1 MPITQRL
8 MKPGSFSLRLIPGC
22 PFSAAGAIARFD
34 HIVIT
39 PTPLDPIEG
48 FSDADILGKA
58 IYTGVIRK
66 MPDPRT
72 LQGADLSAWLGTEDG
87 IGNNFGATL
96 ELTQT
101 MSAWVSSILTAAG
114 NGITAG
120 TLTNTGLSSLTG
132 APSWC
137 SPREAI
143 DWVMRGT
150 GAEYRIRPTGTLDAA
165 KAPDLFVSTPTTV
178 VTRYEEC
185 QDGPYRG
192 LEGELISTAADVEQ
206 YTTEVQVIGTG
217 QGVSVVVE
225 TATGS
230 TTFKTFTNTTP
241 VFRRFVNAPSEVA
254 AAAAVASMQ
263 LGLWN
268 QERTEVTLTSRTY
281 NVSRIVAAGD
291 YVWVYDQA
299 AGLVDPANQISYR
312 GDVITPIKMRVH
324 ALTWPVHSGLG
335 VYLRKSGATPTYIDL
350 TPYVG
355 WENGEVQWD
364 VGAAPRASND
374 VDAKLAG
381 STAYLGANAA
391 VAERAAEAPA
401 SRCEARPP
409 GTQVLTSGV
418 GAAVELTAENTDTG
432 GFHDNSTNNTR
443 LTAPYSGVYF
453 VSYTMDIAAQ
463 AGGDRS
469 FWFAKNGGS
478 VRYAATNAIGTT
490 ARHEMCGS
498 CDIELDAGDYV
509 ELIAY
514 QSSGVS
520 LFTGTQSWCAVQIR
534 YVSAV

>member
-1 MPITQRL
+1 MTITERL
-8 MKPGSFSLRLIPGC
+8 MKPGSFSIRLREDYPW
-22 PFSAAGAIARFD
+22 SVAAAVDVFD
-34 HIVIT
+34 HIVVT
-39 PTPLDPIEG
+39 PGRLDATTDL
-48 FSDADILGKA
+48 SDATILATA
-58 IYTGVIRK
+58 IYTGVVVAK
-66 MPDPRT
+66 PSPRIFE
-72 LQGADLSAWLGTEDG
+72 GAGLAWWLGTDEGLGDVLDV
-87 IGNNFGATL
+87 AV
-96 ELTQT
+96 TQT
-101 MSAWVSSILTAAG
+101 AASLSTWISALLPGSLTLGTVS
-114 NGITAG
+114 
-120 TLTNTGLSSLTG
+120 NTGLGTHTG
-132 APSWC
+132 TYQWVTR
-137 SPREAI
+137 REAI
-143 DWVMRGT
+143 DAVCRAL
-150 GAEYRIRPTGTLDAA
+150 GAEWRINPNKTFDAA
-165 KAPDLFVSTPTTV
+165 KAPNLFVSSPTTV
-178 VTRYEEC
+178 ITRREEG
-185 QDGPYRG
+185 QDGGYRG
-192 LEGELISTAADVEQ
+192 LDGSMIVTSKDVRQ
-206 YTTEVQVIGTG
+206 YTTKAIVVAAGA
-217 QGVSVVVE
+217 GVSV
-225 TATGS
+225 ATGS
-230 TTFKTFTNTTP
+230 STGTTAYRDGNNNL
-241 VFRRFVNAPSEVA
+241 VVLERLVNAPSDPSTSA
-254 AAAAVASMQ
+254 SAIAAAVVGQ
-263 LGLWN
+263 WN
-268 QERTEVTLTSRTY
+268 QVRRELSLSSRTY
-281 NVSRIVAAGD
+281 NVTRHVRPGD
-291 YVWVYDQA
+291 YVYVFDQLA
-299 AGLVDPANQISYR
+299 ELTDSANQITAR
-312 GDVITPIKMRVH
+312 ADLITPIKLRVH
-324 ALTWPVHSGLG
+324 ALTWPAQLGMG
-335 VYLRKSGATPTYIDL
+335 VYARRSTGSDYTYTDL
-350 TPYVG
+350 TDHVE
-355 WENGEVQWD
+355 WETSDVTWD

-520 LFTGTQSWCAVQIR
+520 LYTGTQSWCAVQIR